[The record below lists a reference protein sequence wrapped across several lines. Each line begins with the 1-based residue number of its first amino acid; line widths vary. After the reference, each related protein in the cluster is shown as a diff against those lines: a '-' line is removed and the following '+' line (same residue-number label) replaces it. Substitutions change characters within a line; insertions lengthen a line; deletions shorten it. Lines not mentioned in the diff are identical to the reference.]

1 MSGVISPTNLS
12 LFSTPVTVNSP
23 RATRHPSAT
32 QPRWNTQNPS
42 SAPQFIGLDE
52 DYMMT
57 PLISGTTAEGN
68 ATLMDDGG
76 YTLRYI
82 L

>member
-12 LFSTPVTVNSP
+12 LFSPPVSVNSS
-23 RATRHPSAT
+23 RSTRHPSAA
-32 QPRWNTQNPS
+32 QPRWSTQN
-42 SAPQFIGLDE
+42 SASGPPFISLEE

-68 ATLMDDGG
+68 PTLMDDGIQN
-76 YTLRYI
+76 LFFI
-82 L
+82 